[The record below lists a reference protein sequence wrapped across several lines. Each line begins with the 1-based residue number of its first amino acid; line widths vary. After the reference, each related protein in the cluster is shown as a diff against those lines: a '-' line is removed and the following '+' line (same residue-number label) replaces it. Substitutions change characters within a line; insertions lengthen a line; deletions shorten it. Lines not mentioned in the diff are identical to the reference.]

1 MDTQKEIRKLTALE
15 IRQKDF
21 ILQEYPML
29 DEGIVETIIRIGDK
43 GRDAIVEKMKSG
55 ELKLEDPMNPE
66 DYIIKSVKVE

>member
-1 MDTQKEIRKLTALE
+1 MEEAKEIRKLTALE

-43 GRDAIVEKMKSG
+43 GRDAVVEKMKSG
-55 ELKLEDPMNPE
+55 ELKLEDPMKPE
-66 DYIIKSVKVE
+66 DYVVKSVKVE